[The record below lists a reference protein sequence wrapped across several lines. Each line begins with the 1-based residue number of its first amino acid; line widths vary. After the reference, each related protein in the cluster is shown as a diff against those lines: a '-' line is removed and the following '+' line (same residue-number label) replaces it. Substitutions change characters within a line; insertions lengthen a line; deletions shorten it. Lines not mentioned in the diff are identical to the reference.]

1 MALKINNRNKK
12 AGDLPT
18 TEDVIKSA
26 KAINRAGKKIS
37 KAIKKKALP
46 KRGFKTV
53 AKSVK
58 GENKYKL
65 SNEET
70 LAKYFNKDGSL
81 KKSALRSNKQR
92 QQFEKELKQAKEE
105 IKQQKEIIKQQQE
118 EIKKLREQLKKDRE
132 EKREEEKKLKE
143 KLKKN
148 KASKRKKIK
157 TYKENG
163 GSYGSGTYEDFVDIM
178 DEVYDEVAL
187 IFYDSDQIMQWID
200 NENISR
206 DDIKQLLIDI
216 NKQKEKELTEAE
228 KKYLKDEENKKTKHR
243 KLSAREKEELYN
255 LTSDIMYISM
265 NSDYSPDDLWNMQ
278 NSNPYAFEDLKR
290 KYI

>member
-18 TEDVIKSA
+18 TDDIIKSV
-26 KAINRAGKKIS
+26 KAVNRAGKKIS

-105 IKQQKEIIKQQQE
+105 IKQQKEIIKKQQE

-132 EKREEEKKLKE
+132 EKREEENKLKE
-143 KLKKN
+143 KLKKD

-187 IFYDSDQIMQWID
+187 IFYDSDQVMQWID

-206 DDIKQLLIDI
+206 DDIKKLLIDI

-228 KKYLKDEENKKTKHR
+228 KKYLKDEENKKIKPR

-290 KYI
+290 KYF